1 MSKYKILIDYGH
13 GNTKPGVAKG
23 SPDGFKE
30 WEGNRKLGKR
40 LRQSLI
46 DSGYDV
52 YEVVTENWDVP
63 LATRVARINRWCRQ
77 FGAGNC
83 ILISCHSNALGNGK
97 WMNARGWSVWTTKG
111 QNNSDKLAEEL
122 WKVAKNKLKD
132 IPVRQEMSDGDHDY
146 ESNFYIIKH
155 SNCPSILVE
164 HFFHDNK
171 EDLRWGTSEEGIN
184 TLVEI
189 DKQGII
195 NYLKTKK

>member
-111 QNNSDKLAEEL
+111 
-122 WKVAKNKLKD
+122 
-132 IPVRQEMSDGDHDY
+132 
-146 ESNFYIIKH
+146 
-155 SNCPSILVE
+155 
-164 HFFHDNK
+164 
-171 EDLRWGTSEEGIN
+171 
-184 TLVEI
+184 
-189 DKQGII
+189 
-195 NYLKTKK
+195 